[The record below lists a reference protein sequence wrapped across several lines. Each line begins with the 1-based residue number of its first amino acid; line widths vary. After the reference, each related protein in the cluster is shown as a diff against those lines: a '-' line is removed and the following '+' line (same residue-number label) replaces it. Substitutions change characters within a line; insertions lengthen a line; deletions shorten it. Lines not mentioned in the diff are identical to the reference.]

1 MVKKYL
7 TLAITFL
14 SFTFQILL
22 LIERNLLILRSVLLF
37 DWDSL
42 VVNFKNDTEKLFPS
56 IYNKVN
62 KIVKKHVPLTS

>member
-1 MVKKYL
+1 MLGLGLDL
-7 TLAITFL
+7 T
-14 SFTFQILL
+14 
-22 LIERNLLILRSVLLF
+22 LLILRSVLLF

-62 KIVKKHVPLTS
+62 TILKKHVPLTS